1 MEIKK
6 LNRHERRRRLA
17 VQRADRRR
25 KAERN
30 AYIELQREQGWR
42 LAHDNK
48 LAAVATK
55 KEARRVKME
64 EARTYLINLLATANQ
79 PLTDPKDERIRKNLV
94 AHIHQKLNRKE
105 F

>member
-1 MEIKK
+1 
-6 LNRHERRRRLA
+6 
-17 VQRADRRR
+17 
-25 KAERN
+25 
-30 AYIELQREQGWR
+30 
-42 LAHDNK
+42 
-48 LAAVATK
+48 
-55 KEARRVKME
+55 ME

>member
-30 AYIELQREQGWR
+30 AYIELQREQGR
-42 LAHDNK
+42 HLAHENRK
-48 LAAVATK
+48 ARIVAA

-64 EARTYLINLLATANQ
+64 ATRTYLINLLASAKQ
-79 PLTDPKDERIRKNLV
+79 PLTNPKDERIRQNLV
-94 AHIHQKLNRKE
+94 AHIHRKLNQKE
-105 F
+105 Y